1 MTAFVRVCENF
12 RDKQP
17 VKGLSIPR
25 KVIMAIQVLMPK
37 IGLTM
42 TEGKIVEWK
51 KREGERVE
59 KGEILFV
66 FETEKVAFE
75 VEAPQ
80 SGFLAKILAQV
91 DEIVPIGGVVGLL
104 VEKEGEQVELIA
116 KKPEVIP
123 KRIEEKII
131 EVRPERTE
139 KIRATP
145 MAKKIAKE
153 RGLDLKSV
161 SASGIG
167 GRIKRRDVEAALN
180 KKSSEQ
186 ILPRMGEGKLVKLSG
201 MRRIIAQKML
211 ASKIETAQT
220 YMTISVDT
228 TKILE
233 SRERLA
239 PVIEKMTGVHLTI
252 TDILM
257 KVTASAISL
266 HPVINTRW
274 TPEGIIWFDAIH
286 MGMAMALEEG
296 LIVPVIWDMGK
307 KSLSEIAKARA
318 ALVEKGKVGKLTPDE
333 MIGST
338 FTLSSLGMFGV
349 EEFTANINQP
359 ESAILAIGAI
369 LDKPVVVNKEVVVR
383 PMMNLTLSYDHRV
396 IDGAKAAQFMKTLR
410 GLMEDPILILA

>member
-1 MTAFVRVCENF
+1 
-12 RDKQP
+12 
-17 VKGLSIPR
+17 
-25 KVIMAIQVLMPK
+25 MAIQVLMPK

-51 KREGERVE
+51 KREGEWVN

-91 DEIVPIGGVVGLL
+91 DETVPIGGVVGLL
-104 VEKEGEQVELIA
+104 IEKEGEKVEVTP
-116 KKPEVIP
+116 KKPEIIP
-123 KRIEEKII
+123 EGGEKRVL
-131 EVRPERTE
+131 EVRPERSE

-145 MAKKIAKE
+145 MARKIAKE
-153 RGLDLKSV
+153 RGIDLKNV
-161 SASGIG
+161 VGCGIG

-180 KKSSEQ
+180 IKSSEQ
-186 ILPRMGEGKLVKLSG
+186 ILPRLGEGKLAKLSG

-228 TKILE
+228 AKILE

-257 KVTASAISL
+257 KITASAIRL

-274 TPEGIIWFDAIH
+274 TPDGIIWFDAIH

-296 LIVPVIWDMGK
+296 LIVPVIWDIGR
-307 KSLSEIAKARA
+307 KSLSETAKARA
-318 ALVEKGKVGKLTPDE
+318 ALIEKGKVGKLTPDE
-333 MIGST
+333 MKGST
-338 FTLSSLGMFGV
+338 FTLSSLGMYGV
-349 EEFTANINQP
+349 EEFIAIINQP
-359 ESAILAIGAI
+359 ESAILAVGAI
-369 LDKPVVVNKEVVVR
+369 LDKPVVINKEVVIR
-383 PMMNLTLSYDHRV
+383 PMMKLTLSYDHRV

-410 GLMEDPILILA
+410 GLMEVPILTLA

>member
-1 MTAFVRVCENF
+1 
-12 RDKQP
+12 
-17 VKGLSIPR
+17 
-25 KVIMAIQVLMPK
+25 MAIQVLMPK

-51 KREGERVE
+51 KREGEWVN

-66 FETEKVAFE
+66 FETEKVTFE

-80 SGFLAKILAQV
+80 SGFLAKILAQI
-91 DEIVPIGGVVGLL
+91 DEIVPIGGVVGVLI
-104 VEKEGEQVELIA
+104 EKEGEQVELIA
-116 KKPEVIP
+116 QKPEAIP
-123 KRIEEKII
+123 KDIEKQVLEI
-131 EVRPERTE
+131 RPEKTE

-153 RGLDLKSV
+153 RGLDLKSF
-161 SASGIG
+161 SGSGIG
-167 GRIKRRDVEAALN
+167 GRIKRGDVEAAISR
-180 KKSSEQ
+180 KTSEQ
-186 ILPRMGEGKLVKLSG
+186 ILPHVGEGKLVKLSG
-201 MRRIIAQKML
+201 MRKIIAQKML

-239 PVIEKMTGVHLTI
+239 PVIKKMTRVHLTI

-257 KVTASAISL
+257 KITAMTIAL

-274 TPEGIIWFDAIH
+274 TPDGIIWFDAIH

-296 LIVPVIWDMGK
+296 LIVPVIWDMEK

-318 ALVEKGKVGKLTPDE
+318 ELVERGKNGKLTPDE
-333 MIGST
+333 MKGST

-349 EEFTANINQP
+349 EGFTANINQP
-359 ESAILAIGAI
+359 ESAILAVGAI

-383 PMMNLTLSYDHRV
+383 PMMKLTLSYDHRV
-396 IDGAKAAQFMKTLR
+396 IDGAKAAQFMKTLKE
-410 GLMEDPILILA
+410 LMEGAILMVE

>member
-1 MTAFVRVCENF
+1 
-12 RDKQP
+12 
-17 VKGLSIPR
+17 
-25 KVIMAIQVLMPK
+25 MAIQILMPK

-42 TEGKIVEWK
+42 TEGKIVEWRK
-51 KREGERVE
+51 KEGDRVE

-104 VEKEGEQVELIA
+104 VEKEGERVEVTA
-116 KKPEVIP
+116 KKPEILS
-123 KRIEEKII
+123 EGGEKKALD
-131 EVRPERTE
+131 VRPERAE

-145 MAKKIAKE
+145 LARKIAKE
-153 RGLDLKSV
+153 RGLDLKQITG
-161 SASGIG
+161 SGIG
-167 GRIKRRDVEAALN
+167 GRIKRKDVESTPDR
-180 KKSSEQ
+180 KSFVPVSS
-186 ILPRMGEGKLVKLSG
+186 PTAEGRLVKLSG

-211 ASKIETAQT
+211 ASKVETAQT
-220 YMTISVDT
+220 YMTVSVDAT
-228 TKILE
+228 SILE

-239 PVIEKMTGVHLTI
+239 PVIKKMTGIHLTI

-257 KVTASAISL
+257 KITSSAISA

-274 TPEGIIWFDAIH
+274 TSDGILWFDAIH

-296 LIVPVIWDMGK
+296 LIVPVIWDAEK

-318 ALVEKGKVGKLTPDE
+318 QLVEKGKSGKLTPDE
-333 MIGST
+333 MKGST

-359 ESAILAIGAI
+359 ESAILAVGAI
-369 LDKPVVVNKEVVVR
+369 LDTPVVINKEVVIR
-383 PMMNLTLSYDHRV
+383 PMMKLTLSYDHQV
-396 IDGAKAAQFMKTLR
+396 IDGAKAAQFMKTLK

>member
-1 MTAFVRVCENF
+1 
-12 RDKQP
+12 
-17 VKGLSIPR
+17 
-25 KVIMAIQVLMPK
+25 MAIQVLMPK

-51 KREGERVE
+51 KGEGEWAN

-91 DEIVPIGGVVGLL
+91 DEVVPIGGVVGLL
-104 VEKEGEQVELIA
+104 IEKEGEKV
-116 KKPEVIP
+116 EVIP
-123 KRIEEKII
+123 KKPEAVPEGVEKKIL
-131 EVRPERTE
+131 EVRPERAE

-153 RGLDLKSV
+153 RGIDLKSV
-161 SASGIG
+161 SGSGIG
-167 GRIKRRDVEAALN
+167 GRIKSKDVETILN
-180 KKSSEQ
+180 IRSSEQ
-186 ILPRMGEGKLVKLSG
+186 ILPRIGEGKLVKLSG

-228 TKILE
+228 TNILE

-239 PVIEKMTGVHLTI
+239 PIIEKMAGVHLTI

-257 KVTASAISL
+257 KITASAISL

-274 TPEGIIWFDAIH
+274 TPEGILWLDAVH
-286 MGMAMALEEG
+286 MGMAMAIEEG
-296 LIVPVIWDMGK
+296 LIVPVIWDIGK
-307 KSLSEIAKARA
+307 KSLSETAKARA
-318 ALVEKGKVGKLTPDE
+318 ALIEKGRIGKLTPDE
-333 MIGST
+333 MKGST
-338 FTLSSLGMFGV
+338 FTLSSLGMYGV
-349 EEFTANINQP
+349 EEFIAIINQP
-359 ESAILAIGAI
+359 ESAILAVGAI
-369 LDKPVVVNKEVVVR
+369 LDKPVVINKEVVIR

-396 IDGAKAAQFMKTLR
+396 IDGAKAAQFMKTLK
-410 GLMEDPILILA
+410 GLMEDPILTLA

>member
-1 MTAFVRVCENF
+1 
-12 RDKQP
+12 
-17 VKGLSIPR
+17 
-25 KVIMAIQVLMPK
+25 MAIQVLMPK

-51 KREGERVE
+51 KREGEWVE

-66 FETEKVAFE
+66 FETEKVTFE

-91 DEIVPIGGVVGLL
+91 DEIVPVGVAVGLL
-104 VEKEGEQVELIA
+104 IEKEGEEVEVTV
-116 KKPEVIP
+116 KKPEAIP
-123 KRIEEKII
+123 EDIEKRVLEAS
-131 EVRPERTE
+131 VARTD

-161 SASGIG
+161 SGSSIG
-167 GRIKRRDVEAALN
+167 GRIKMRDVESALDR
-180 KKSSEQ
+180 KSFEQ
-186 ILPRMGEGKLVKLSG
+186 VLPQIAEGKLVKLSG

-228 TKILE
+228 SKILE
-233 SRERLA
+233 SREKLT
-239 PVIEKMTGVHLTI
+239 PIIEKKAGVHLTI

-257 KVTASAISL
+257 KITALAITL
-266 HPVINTRW
+266 HPVINARW
-274 TPEGIIWFDAIH
+274 TPDGIIWFDAIH

-296 LIVPVIWDMGK
+296 LIVPVIWDIGK
-307 KSLSEIAKARA
+307 KSLPETAKARA
-318 ALVEKGKVGKLTPDE
+318 ELVEKGKIGKLTPDE
-333 MIGST
+333 MKGST

-349 EEFTANINQP
+349 EEFTAIINQP
-359 ESAILAIGAI
+359 ESAILAVGAI
-369 LDKPVVVNKEVVVR
+369 LDKPVVINKEVVIR
-383 PMMNLTLSYDHRV
+383 PMMKLTLSYDHRV
-396 IDGAKAAQFMKTLR
+396 IDGAKAAQFMKTLKE
-410 GLMEDPILILA
+410 LMEDPILILA

>member
-1 MTAFVRVCENF
+1 
-12 RDKQP
+12 
-17 VKGLSIPR
+17 
-25 KVIMAIQVLMPK
+25 MAIQVLMPK

-42 TEGKIVEWK
+42 TEGKIIEWK
-51 KREGERVE
+51 KKEGEWVN
-59 KGEILFV
+59 KGEILYV

-104 VEKEGEQVELIA
+104 IEREGEEVEVAVAA
-116 KKPEVIP
+116 KKPEAIP
-123 KRIEEKII
+123 EDIEKRGL
-131 EVRPERTE
+131 EVRPERAK

-145 MAKKIAKE
+145 MAKKIARE

-161 SASGIG
+161 SGSGIG
-167 GRIKRRDVEAALN
+167 GRIKMRDVESALDR
-180 KKSSEQ
+180 KPYKQVMPQMEQ
-186 ILPRMGEGKLVKLSG
+186 GKLVKLSG

-220 YMTISVDT
+220 YMTFSVDA

-239 PVIEKMTGVHLTI
+239 PVIKKMTGVHLTI

-257 KVTASAISL
+257 KVTASAITH

-274 TPEGIIWFDAIH
+274 TPDGIIWFDAIH

-296 LIVPVIWDMGK
+296 LIVPVIWDIGR
-307 KSLSEIAKARA
+307 KSLSETAEARA
-318 ALVEKGKVGKLTPDE
+318 ELVEKGKIGKLTPDE
-333 MIGST
+333 MKGST

-359 ESAILAIGAI
+359 ESAILAVGAI
-369 LDKPVVVNKEVVVR
+369 LDSPVVINKEVVVR
-383 PMMNLTLSYDHRV
+383 PMMKLTLSYDHRV
-396 IDGAKAAQFMKTLR
+396 IDGAKAAQFTKSLK
-410 GLMEDPILILA
+410 GLMEDPILVLA

>member
-1 MTAFVRVCENF
+1 
-12 RDKQP
+12 
-17 VKGLSIPR
+17 
-25 KVIMAIQVLMPK
+25 MAIQVLMPK

-42 TEGKIVEWK
+42 TEGKIVEWR
-51 KREGERVE
+51 KREGEWVE

-104 VEKEGEQVELIA
+104 IEKEGEEVAVAA
-116 KKPEVIP
+116 KKPEAIP
-123 KRIEEKII
+123 EGGAKQVS
-131 EVRPERTE
+131 EVRMDRTG
-139 KIRATP
+139 KVKATP

-153 RGLDLKSV
+153 RGLDLSCI
-161 SASGIG
+161 SGSGTG
-167 GRIKRRDVEAALN
+167 GRIKRKDVESVPDR
-180 KKSSEQ
+180 KSFEHV
-186 ILPRMGEGKLVKLSG
+186 LPPIAEGKLVKLTG

-233 SRERLA
+233 SRERLT
-239 PVIEKMTGVHLTI
+239 PVVEKMTGVHLTI

-257 KVTASAISL
+257 KITASAISL

-296 LIVPVIWDMGK
+296 LIVPVIWDIGK
-307 KSLSEIAKARA
+307 KSLSETAKARA

-333 MIGST
+333 MKGST

-359 ESAILAIGAI
+359 ESAILAVGAI

-383 PMMNLTLSYDHRV
+383 PMMKLTLSYDHRV
-396 IDGAKAAQFMKTLR
+396 IDGAKAAQFMKSLK
-410 GLMEDPILILA
+410 GLMEGPILILA

>member
-1 MTAFVRVCENF
+1 
-12 RDKQP
+12 
-17 VKGLSIPR
+17 
-25 KVIMAIQVLMPK
+25 MAIQVLMPK

-51 KREGERVE
+51 KREGEWVN

-75 VEAPQ
+75 VEASQ

-104 VEKEGEQVELIA
+104 IEKEGEKVEVTP
-116 KKPEVIP
+116 KKPEIIP
-123 KRIEEKII
+123 EGAEKQVL
-131 EVRPERTE
+131 EVRPERGAE

-145 MAKKIAKE
+145 MARKIAKE
-153 RGLDLKSV
+153 RGIDLKNAV
-161 SASGIG
+161 GSGIG
-167 GRIKRRDVEAALN
+167 GRIKRRDVETPLDQI
-180 KKSSEQ
+180 SSEQ
-186 ILPRMGEGKLVKLSG
+186 VIPQTGERKLVKLSG

-239 PVIEKMTGVHLTI
+239 QAIEKMTGVHLTI

-257 KVTASAISL
+257 KITASAILL

-274 TPEGIIWFDAIH
+274 TPEGIIWFDAVH

-296 LIVPVIWDMGK
+296 LIVPVIWDIGK
-307 KSLSEIAKARA
+307 KSLSETAKARA
-318 ALVEKGKVGKLTPDE
+318 ILIEKGKVGKLTPDE
-333 MIGST
+333 MKGST
-338 FTLSSLGMFGV
+338 FTLSSLGMYGV
-349 EEFTANINQP
+349 EEFTAIINQP
-359 ESAILAIGAI
+359 ESAILAVGAI
-369 LDKPVVVNKEVVVR
+369 LDKAVVINKEVVIR

>member
-1 MTAFVRVCENF
+1 
-12 RDKQP
+12 
-17 VKGLSIPR
+17 
-25 KVIMAIQVLMPK
+25 MAIQVLMPK

-51 KREGERVE
+51 KREGEWVN

-66 FETEKVAFE
+66 FETEKVTFE

-91 DEIVPIGGVVGLL
+91 DQTVPIGEVVGLL
-104 VEKEGEQVELIA
+104 IEKEGEKVELTA
-116 KKPEVIP
+116 KKPEAIP
-123 KRIEEKII
+123 EGIERQVL
-131 EVRPERTE
+131 EVRPDRTDR
-139 KIRATP
+139 IRATP

-153 RGLDLKSV
+153 RGLDLKNV
-161 SASGIG
+161 VGSGIG
-167 GRIKRRDVEAALN
+167 GRIKREDVETTLDQ
-180 KKSSEQ
+180 KSSEQ
-186 ILPRMGEGKLVKLSG
+186 VLPQMAEGKLLKLSG

-228 TKILE
+228 SKILE
-233 SRERLA
+233 SREKLT
-239 PVIEKMTGVHLTI
+239 PTIEKMVGVHLTI

-257 KVTASAISL
+257 KITYSAITL
-266 HPVINTRW
+266 HPVMNTRW
-274 TPEGIIWFDAIH
+274 TPDGIIWFDAVH

-307 KSLSEIAKARA
+307 KSLPEIAKARA
-318 ALVEKGKVGKLTPDE
+318 ELVEKGRTGKLTPDE
-333 MIGST
+333 MKGST
-338 FTLSSLGMFGV
+338 FTLSTLGMYGV

-359 ESAILAIGAI
+359 ESAILAVGAI
-369 LDKPVVVNKEVVVR
+369 IDKPVVVNKEVVVR
-383 PMMNLTLSYDHRV
+383 PMMKLTLSYDHRV
-396 IDGAKAAQFMKTLR
+396 IDGAKAAQFMKSLK